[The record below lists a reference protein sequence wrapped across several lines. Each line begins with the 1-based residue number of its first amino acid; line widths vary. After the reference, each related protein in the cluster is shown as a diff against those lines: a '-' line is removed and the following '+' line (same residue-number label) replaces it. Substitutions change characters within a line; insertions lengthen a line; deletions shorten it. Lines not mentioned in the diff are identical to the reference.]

1 VSRNKLPDPKGYRSF
16 KPTAP
21 AIVYDTKR
29 VNLDESVKYFEKRL
43 PENMTLRTVNNKG
56 ILYFHLSRLL
66 GDRFLGGMKRY
77 AEVLKE
83 IQTDQIKISEY
94 LGLYEI
100 LEGLQSYSS
109 LVVKLYDENKTL
121 KSLAIRHYRTPRG
134 ETVKWYKLKGSDA
147 RFIPYRLREEYS
159 HCFVAFGMAEALIF
173 NLLGV
178 DYFILQSDS
187 VALHIESNP
196 YYKAIKEKLRGRDI
210 VILPD
215 YDESGLKAS
224 DALYSALKGFTY
236 PRIVEFYKLID
247 NPPKGFDFRDYVL
260 KIQDKDLILENLINL
275 LKGVY

>member
-1 VSRNKLPDPKGYRSF
+1 MSRNRLPDPKGFRNF

-21 AIVYDTKR
+21 VIVYDTEKK
-29 VNLDESVKYFEKRL
+29 EIAKSIEYFESRL
-43 PENMTLRTVNNKG
+43 PKNMALRTVNNKG

-66 GDRFLGGMKRY
+66 GDGFLGGMRKY

-100 LEGLQSYSS
+100 LEGLQSFSS
-109 LVVKLYDENKTL
+109 LVIKLYDENKTL

-134 ETVKWYKLKGSDA
+134 EIVKWYKLKGSDA
-147 RFIPYRLREEYS
+147 RFIPYRLRDEYS

-187 VALHIESNP
+187 VAYHISNNP
-196 YYKAIKEKLRGRDI
+196 YFKTVKEKLKERDI
-210 VILPD
+210 IILPD

-224 DALYSALKGFTY
+224 QALHSTLKGFSY
-236 PRIVEFYKLID
+236 PRIVEFYKLVD
-247 NPPKGFDFRDYVL
+247 NPPKGFDFRDYIL
-260 KIQDKDLILENLINL
+260 QIQNKDLILENL
-275 LKGVY
+275 LKLI